1 MKSLP
6 FLVLLAGPLT
16 WAADVTVVSLFPT
29 DALTVPDS
37 TQATG
42 LRMNLP
48 LPDCTAQPSTCS
60 EISALN
66 LLDGFSVNPRI
77 AVTFSGPVNTSSIRD
92 SIFITPADAPFD
104 VTWTNQIIY
113 DPTTYTVYA
122 KPENV
127 LDSRRQYRLIVFNP
141 DGSSVSTTFTT
152 LSATTWL
159 DRAAGDLPVTN
170 PSLTTIASY
179 PFSDLAT
186 LTLHQQTQ
194 VNPDAFQD
202 ESLPLGLISG
212 VGSVAFASYISPNYL
227 NSQQTIDPIPTGVD
241 PGPGTS
247 VNQLYFHAVLP
258 ASAKPPGG
266 YPVVIFGHGL
276 GDSQYGGPTAVAP
289 ILASNGFAI
298 VAINAVGHGYGPAST
313 VILGLKNG
321 QVVTIPAGGRS
332 IPNSNGTIESDG
344 GCVLL
349 TGGFG
354 VRDCLRQTAIDIM
367 QLVRML
373 KTGVDIDGDG
383 TVDFDPNRIY
393 YVGQSLGALYGTLL
407 TGLDPDL
414 PVAVLNAGGGSVID
428 IARWSPAFHA
438 DVVETLGAR
447 QPSLL
452 NDGSDYN
459 ENYVLRDEPVLVNN
473 VPGAIEIQNYL
484 ERLDWNSMT
493 GDPLAYASLLRSK
506 NVLFQFAIGDETV
519 PNPTESALV
528 RAAGGEAS
536 TWVFR
541 NDLALAV
548 YPSLPTNPHA
558 YLTNVLDGTPAL
570 SVAFATQT
578 QIAGF
583 FASNG
588 STIPDPNVAGFNFFQ
603 VPSPLPETLSFH

>member
-1 MKSLP
+1 MM
-6 FLVLLAGPLT
+6 LLLLLSS
-16 WAADVTVVSLFPT
+16 VVSLFPT
-29 DALTVPDS
+29 DTLTVPDPA
-37 TQATG
+37 QATG
-42 LRMNLP
+42 LRVNLP

-77 AVTFSGPVNTSSIRD
+77 AVTFSGPVDTATIRD
-92 SIFITPADAPFD
+92 NIFIAPTDAPFD
-104 VTWTNQIIY
+104 VTWTNQIVY
-113 DPTTYTVYA
+113 DPTTYTIYA

-127 LDSRRQYRLIVFNP
+127 LDPHREYRLTVFNT
-141 DGSSVSTTFTT
+141 DGTSVSTTFTT

-159 DRAAGDLPVTN
+159 DRASANLPAIN

-179 PFSDLAT
+179 PFADLAT
-186 LTLHQQTQ
+186 LTLHQQTH

-202 ESLPLGLISG
+202 ETLPLGLISG
-212 VGSVAFASYISPNYL
+212 VGSVSFATYLSPNYL
-227 NSQQTIDPIPTGVD
+227 NSQQTIVQIPTGAD
-241 PGPGTS
+241 PGSGNS
-247 VNQLYFHAVLP
+247 VNTLYFHAVLP
-258 ASAKPPGG
+258 ASAKPATG
-266 YPVVIFGHGL
+266 YPVVVFGHGL

-298 VAINAVGHGYGPAST
+298 AAINAVGHGYGPAST

-321 QVVTIPAGGRS
+321 QEVTIPAGGRS
-332 IPNSNGTIESDG
+332 VPDPDGTIESDG

-367 QLVRML
+367 QLVRLL
-373 KTGVDIDGDG
+373 KTDA
-383 TVDFDPNRIY
+383 DFDPNRIY

-407 TGLDPDL
+407 TALDPDL
-414 PVAVLNAGGGSVID
+414 PVAVLNAGGGSVVN
-428 IARWSPAFHA
+428 IARWSPDFHA
-438 DVVETLGAR
+438 DLVQTLGAR

-452 NDGSDYN
+452 NEGSDYN
-459 ENYVLRDEPVLVNN
+459 ENYVLRDQPVDVND

-484 ERLDWNSMT
+484 ERIDWNSMT
-493 GDPLAYASLLRSK
+493 GDPLAYASLLRPK
-506 NVLFQFAIGDETV
+506 KILFQFAIGDETV

-528 RAAGGEAS
+528 RAAAGEAS

-548 YPSLPTNPHA
+548 YPTLPTNPHA

-570 SVAFATQT
+570 SIAFSTQT

-588 STIPDPNVAGFNFFQ
+588 ITIPDPNVAGFDFFQ
-603 VPSPLPETLSFH
+603 IPSPLPETLSFH

>member
-1 MKSLP
+1 MK
-6 FLVLLAGPLT
+6 FLLLLSS
-16 WAADVTVVSLFPT
+16 VVSLFPT
-29 DALTVPDS
+29 DTLTVPDPA
-37 TQATG
+37 QATG
-42 LRMNLP
+42 LRVNLP

-77 AVTFSGPVNTSSIRD
+77 AVTFSGPVDTTTIRD
-92 SIFITPADAPFD
+92 NIFIAPTDAPFD
-104 VTWTNQIIY
+104 VTWTNQIVY
-113 DPTTYTVYA
+113 DPTTYTIYA

-127 LDSRRQYRLIVFNP
+127 LDPRREYRLTVFNP
-141 DGSSVSTTFTT
+141 DGTSVSTTFTT

-159 DRAAGDLPVTN
+159 DRAAADLPATN

-179 PFSDLAT
+179 PFADLAT
-186 LTLHQQTQ
+186 LTLHQQTH
-194 VNPDAFQD
+194 VDPDAFQD
-202 ESLPLGLISG
+202 ETLPLGLISG
-212 VGSVAFASYISPNYL
+212 VGSVRFATYLSPNYL
-227 NSQQTIDPIPTGVD
+227 NAQQTIDPIPTGVD
-241 PGPGTS
+241 PGPGNS
-247 VNQLYFHAVLP
+247 VNTLYFHAVLP
-258 ASAKPPGG
+258 SSAKPATG
-266 YPVVIFGHGL
+266 YPVVVFGHGL

-313 VILGLKNG
+313 VILGLKDG
-321 QVVTIPAGGRS
+321 QEVTIPAGGRS
-332 IPNSNGTIESDG
+332 IPDPDGTIESDG

-349 TGGFG
+349 TNGFG

-367 QLVRML
+367 QLVRIL
-373 KTGVDIDGDG
+373 KTDA
-383 TVDFDPNRIY
+383 DFDPNRLY
-393 YVGQSLGALYGTLL
+393 YVGQSLGALYGTLV
-407 TGLDPDL
+407 TALDPDL
-414 PVAVLNAGGGSVID
+414 PVAVLNAGGGSVVD
-428 IARWSPAFHA
+428 IARWSPDFHA
-438 DVVETLGAR
+438 DLVQTLAAR

-452 NDGSDYN
+452 NDGSDFN
-459 ENYVLRDEPVLVNN
+459 ENYVLRDRPVDVNA

-484 ERLDWNSMT
+484 ERIDWNSMT
-493 GDPLAYASLLRSK
+493 GDPLAYASLLRPK
-506 NVLFQFAIGDETV
+506 KILFQFAIGDETV

-548 YPSLPTNPHA
+548 YPTLPTNPHA

-570 SVAFATQT
+570 SIAFSTQT

-588 STIPDPNVAGFNFFQ
+588 STIPDPNVAGFDFFQ
-603 VPSPLPETLSFH
+603 IPSPLPETLSFH

>member
-1 MKSLP
+1 MK
-6 FLVLLAGPLT
+6 FLLLLSS
-16 WAADVTVVSLFPT
+16 VVSLFPT
-29 DALTVPDS
+29 DTLTVPDPA
-37 TQATG
+37 QATG
-42 LRMNLP
+42 LRVNLP
-48 LPDCTAQPSTCS
+48 LPDCTTQPSTCS
-60 EISALN
+60 EIAALN

-77 AVTFSGPVNTSSIRD
+77 AVTFSGPVDTSTIRD
-92 SIFITPADAPFD
+92 NIFIAPTDAPFD
-104 VTWTNQIIY
+104 VTWTNQIVY
-113 DPTTYTVYA
+113 DPTTYTIYA

-127 LDSRRQYRLIVFNP
+127 LDPRREYRLTVFDP
-141 DGSSVSTTFTT
+141 DGTSVSTTFTT

-159 DRAAGDLPVTN
+159 DRAAADLPATN
-170 PSLTTIASY
+170 PSLNTIASY
-179 PFSDLAT
+179 PFADLAT
-186 LTLHQQTQ
+186 LTLHQQTH

-202 ESLPLGLISG
+202 ETLPLGLISG
-212 VGSVAFASYISPNYL
+212 VGSVRFATYLSPNYL
-227 NSQQTIDPIPTGVD
+227 NAQQTIDPIPTGVD
-241 PGPGTS
+241 PGPGNS
-247 VNQLYFHAVLP
+247 VNTLYFHAVLP
-258 ASAKPPGG
+258 STAKPATG
-266 YPVVIFGHGL
+266 YPVVVFGHGL

-321 QVVTIPAGGRS
+321 QEVTIPAGGRS
-332 IPNSNGTIESDG
+332 IPDPDGTIESDG

-349 TGGFG
+349 TNGFG

-367 QLVRML
+367 QLVRIL
-373 KTGVDIDGDG
+373 KTDAE
-383 TVDFDPNRIY
+383 FDPNRIY

-407 TGLDPDL
+407 TALDPDL
-414 PVAVLNAGGGSVID
+414 PVAVLNAGGGSVVD
-428 IARWSPAFHA
+428 IARWSPDFHA
-438 DVVETLGAR
+438 DLVQTLGVR

-452 NDGSDYN
+452 NEGSDYN
-459 ENYVLRDEPVLVNN
+459 ENYVLRDQPVDIND

-484 ERLDWNSMT
+484 ERIDWNSMT
-493 GDPLAYASLLRSK
+493 GDPLAYASLLRPK
-506 NVLFQFAIGDETV
+506 KILFQFAIGDETV

-548 YPSLPTNPHA
+548 YPTLPTNPHA

-570 SVAFATQT
+570 SIAFSTQT

-588 STIPDPNVAGFNFFQ
+588 TTIPDPNVAGFDFFKI
-603 VPSPLPETLSFH
+603 PSPLPETLSFH